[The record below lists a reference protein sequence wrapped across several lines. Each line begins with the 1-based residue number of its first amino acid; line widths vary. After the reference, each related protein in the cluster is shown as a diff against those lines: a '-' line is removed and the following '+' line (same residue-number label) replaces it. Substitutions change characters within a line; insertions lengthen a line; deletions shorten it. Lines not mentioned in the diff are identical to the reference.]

1 MTPNSTRIPMTVR
14 VLVLLTVAVWFL
26 PGDVQAVKPELATAK
41 PEAIHIPKYFY
52 GDKVGSC
59 QTSRLGLEITLEDD
73 FIERK
78 IAEVIGIDW
87 DANHLKRSD
96 SLTVRHEVISLPA
109 RYLFA
114 ATHAAVAS
122 GDGDQI
128 RKAVS
133 LLIRI
138 AEAETIL
145 DTMTVEGVRRT
156 GGRCY
161 DGRGV
166 TSARC
171 LAHAPQFAADFGSSY
186 LVPAIFL
193 KSNMSDFE
201 RETVNEYAHQLYQR
215 YIKSW
220 ADDARSAVGFYQ
232 YANAGIGELIYS
244 AWIEDK
250 ELAAA
255 AFNKMFQDIDN
266 KFFDDGYINNNS
278 FRGVRGF
285 WYHTYGVN

>member
-1 MTPNSTRIPMTVR
+1 MTVR